1 MIIDRIPYVFL
12 AFTVRLSSFP
22 IHAHFIV
29 SCLYLKPSLFTHVD
43 PLLPVLYIP
52 SSSCQSLVCAL
63 SLYIYK
69 DYISTGGFPVWNIWD
84 IRQVS
89 STVLFPFYIYTNTS
103 GISASGVTIPFSAA
117 HSSHA
122 RDRAL

>member
-1 MIIDRIPYVFL
+1 MIVDHIPYVFL
-12 AFTVRLSSFP
+12 AFTVCLSSFL
-22 IHAHFIV
+22 IHARFIV

-43 PLLPVLYIP
+43 PLLPVLHVP
-52 SSSCQSLVCAL
+52 FSSCRLLVCAP
-63 SLYIYK
+63 SLYVYK
-69 DYISTGGFPVWNIWD
+69 DYSSTGGSPVWNIWD

-89 STVLFPFYIYTNTS
+89 STVLSLFCLCTNTS

-122 RDRAL
+122 